1 MRKLI
6 VNNLKKNNNKL
17 LYYIKE
23 NYPNLSSS
31 ILYKALR
38 NKDIKINSK
47 RINDPNYTLY
57 NGDILEIFID
67 DLYLFGI
74 PKNVT
79 TLYEDE
85 NILIIFKPQGI
96 LSNNEDSNINEPT
109 FEDIVQ
115 KEYGKNVKICHRL
128 DRNTSGLLIFTKN
141 SDSYDQMLT
150 GFKEGYIIK
159 EYIAY
164 VYNSNFKSNHNIYVS
179 YLLKDE
185 KDGFSKI
192 YTEPKLGAQKII
204 TEIFVEKTDIQKNY
218 AIVRVIIHT
227 GKTHQIRS
235 QLAYVSH
242 PVIGDSKYGK
252 NEINKKFKKYKQM
265 LFAVKYKFNFPS
277 NSTLNYLNNIIV
289 KLNDDFYKDKL

>member
-17 LYYIKE
+17 LYYIKDC
-23 NYPNLSSS
+23 YPNLSSS
-31 ILYKALR
+31 MLHKALR
-38 NKDIKINSK
+38 NKDIKVNSK
-47 RINDPNYTLY
+47 RTTDQDYILS

-67 DLYLFGI
+67 DSYLFGI
-74 PKNVT
+74 PKDIT
-79 TLYEDE
+79 TIYEDD
-85 NILIIFKPQGI
+85 NILVLFKPQGI
-96 LSNNEDSNINEPT
+96 LSNNETGKINEPT

-115 KEYGKNVKICHRL
+115 KKYGENIKICHRL

-141 SDSYDQMLT
+141 SNAYEEMLK

-164 VYNSNFKSNHNIYVS
+164 VHNSNFKSSHNIYEN

-185 KDGFSKI
+185 NDGFSKI
-192 YTEPKLGAQKII
+192 YTEPKNGAQKIV
-204 TEIFVEKTDIQKNY
+204 TEIFVEETDNKRNY
-218 AIVRVIIHT
+218 AILRVIIHT

-235 QLAYVSH
+235 QLAYIAH
-242 PVIGDSKYGK
+242 PIIGDSKYGK
-252 NEINKKFKKYKQM
+252 NDINKEFKKYKQM

-277 NSTLNYLNNIIV
+277 NSYLNYLNDITV
-289 KLNDDFYKDKL
+289 KLDDDFYKNKL